1 MDHLIIVD
9 CQYDFIDGSLACSHS
24 REAVRNIIAF
34 ANANDVECMYTSD
47 WHSKT
52 NKSFKINGG
61 IWPVHC
67 VAGSRGAEV
76 SDEFNQMNEG
86 NRPGKDNIF
95 YKGKMMMLRSIR
107 HALLQTAAERYYPN
121 AFRLMS
127 TSRGLQPSTV
137 SRKRFSAFL
146 KGD

>member
-95 YKGKMMMLRSIR
+95 YKGKNDDVEEYS
-107 HALLQTAAERYYPN
+107 ATAAERYYPN

-146 KGD
+146 KRGLK

>member
-61 IWPVHC
+61 IWYTALQE
-67 VAGSRGAEV
+67 AGALKY
-76 SDEFNQMNEG
+76 QMNLI
-86 NRPGKDNIF
+86 K
-95 YKGKMMMLRSIR
+95 
-107 HALLQTAAERYYPN
+107 
-121 AFRLMS
+121 
-127 TSRGLQPSTV
+127 
-137 SRKRFSAFL
+137 
-146 KGD
+146 

>member
-52 NKSFKINGG
+52 NKSFKITAVSGRYTALQE
-61 IWPVHC
+61 
-67 VAGSRGAEV
+67 AGALKY
-76 SDEFNQMNEG
+76 QMNLI
-86 NRPGKDNIF
+86 K
-95 YKGKMMMLRSIR
+95 
-107 HALLQTAAERYYPN
+107 
-121 AFRLMS
+121 
-127 TSRGLQPSTV
+127 
-137 SRKRFSAFL
+137 
-146 KGD
+146 

>member
-76 SDEFNQMNEG
+76 SDEF
-86 NRPGKDNIF
+86 
-95 YKGKMMMLRSIR
+95 
-107 HALLQTAAERYYPN
+107 
-121 AFRLMS
+121 RLMS

-146 KGD
+146 KRGLK

>member
-95 YKGKMMMLRSIR
+95 YKGKNDDVEEYSACL
-107 HALLQTAAERYYPN
+107 AA
-121 AFRLMS
+121 
-127 TSRGLQPSTV
+127 
-137 SRKRFSAFL
+137 
-146 KGD
+146 